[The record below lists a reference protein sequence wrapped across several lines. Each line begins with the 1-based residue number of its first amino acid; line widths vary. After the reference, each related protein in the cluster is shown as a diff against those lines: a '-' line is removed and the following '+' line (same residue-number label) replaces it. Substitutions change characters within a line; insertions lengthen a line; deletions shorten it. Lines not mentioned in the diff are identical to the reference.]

1 MRHIPRVLAVAVL
14 LLVGASPA
22 RADLSKKV
30 QAALKGQI
38 FFSHDPLPQDA
49 EDDAATVKLIKKSS
63 LSTLSHTMVEGVPA
77 WRFRFMAFMSKTP
90 GVDMVSLDFYTDD
103 KAKLFV
109 ANKRLAG
116 IDPKLMMLESEVTI
130 SEDDGLSAGKSY
142 VVKLSAQHKGGKEIV
157 LATAKVKT
165 K

>member
-14 LLVGASPA
+14 LLVGAPSA

-38 FFSHDPLPQDA
+38 FFSHDPLPQEA
-49 EDDAATVKLIKKSS
+49 EDDASTVKLIKKSS
-63 LSTLSHTMVEGVPA
+63 LSALGHTMVEGVPA
-77 WRFRFMAFMSKTP
+77 WRFRFMAFMSKAP
-90 GVDMVSLDFYTDD
+90 GVDLVSLDFYTDD

-116 IDPKLMMLESEVTI
+116 IDRKLTMLESEVTI

-142 VVKLSAQHKGGKEIV
+142 VVKLTAQPKGGKEIV

>member
-1 MRHIPRVLAVAVL
+1 MRQIPRVLVVAVL
-14 LLVGASPA
+14 FVAGTSLA
-22 RADLSKKV
+22 RADVSKKV

-38 FFSHDPLPQDA
+38 FFSAEPLPQQAD
-49 EDDAATVKLIKKSS
+49 DDAATVKAIKKASVSS
-63 LSTLSHTMVEGVPA
+63 LGHSMVEGVPA
-77 WRFRFMAFMSKTP
+77 WRFHFMAFMSKTP

-142 VVKLSAQHKGGKEIV
+142 VVKLSAQHKGKEFV